1 MVASHFNYADTV
13 WGGCNSKNKN
23 KLQRTQNAAVKSIIG
38 LKPRDSSTQ
47 ALKKAKLIT
56 LEEKRKVHEAVYVHK
71 ALSGKLPRSICQQ
84 YQNHQSLK
92 NYRSADKQI
101 LTIPKHKTESYKKSP
116 LYRTI
121 NT

>member
-1 MVASHFNYADTV
+1 MLSVRQS
-13 WGGCNSKNKN
+13 
-23 KLQRTQNAAVKSIIG
+23 Q
-38 LKPRDSSTQ
+38 PRDSSTQ

-56 LEEKRKVHEAVYVHK
+56 LEEKRKVYKAVYVHK

-121 NT
+121 NTWNNTPNEMKTTETSTFKKNYQSHVQKTSTQ